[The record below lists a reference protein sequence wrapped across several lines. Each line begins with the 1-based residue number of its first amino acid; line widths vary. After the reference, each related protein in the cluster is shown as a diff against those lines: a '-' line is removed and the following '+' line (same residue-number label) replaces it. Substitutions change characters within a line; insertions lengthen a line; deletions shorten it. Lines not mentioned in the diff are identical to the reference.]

1 MFGPQC
7 LESNPNMTGEFASMY
22 SHWPYLSGV
31 FSEGKS
37 SSRAVQ
43 GSTANTGVAFNAS
56 DGNAIYSG
64 DKLQASALQ
73 ALACIKI

>member
-1 MFGPQC
+1 
-7 LESNPNMTGEFASMY
+7 MY
-22 SHWPYLSGV
+22 THWPYLSGV

-37 SSRAVQ
+37 GTRGVQ
-43 GSTANTGVAFNAS
+43 GTTANTAVAFNAS